1 GLEPFYSSGATDP
14 HAASMA
20 LPIFGPLHENIGALV
35 LSGPS
40 MRLTADYAKAIRS
53 IFIEV
58 ADDLTR
64 SLGGKSFG
72 EEKVAHR
79 APAVDEAV

>member
-1 GLEPFYSSGATDP
+1 
-14 HAASMA
+14 
-20 LPIFGPLHENIGALV
+20 
-35 LSGPS
+35 

-72 EEKVAHR
+72 EEKMAHR